1 MSPGLSQGS
10 RKGLIVTADDFGLAG
25 PVNEAVEIAHTQG
38 ILTCASLM
46 VAGNAVA
53 DAVKR
58 ARKLP
63 DLKVGLHVVL
73 VEGRPVLP
81 VGVVPDLVTPD
92 GRFRTDMAG
101 AGFDMYFKAHVRRQL
116 MAEVSAQF
124 EAYAATGLPLDHATA
139 HKHFHLHPSIAGAII
154 TAGRRF
160 GLKAVRVP
168 IEPRAPLQAAEPGA
182 RLGPAIVTGP
192 WSHLVRRRFRKAG
205 LYTPEWVFG
214 LRWSGAMTE
223 PRVEGILKNLPGGV
237 SELYLHPATRD
248 DFEDAAP
255 GYRYAEE
262 LAGLCARG
270 VIAAAEGVRRGG
282 FSDFAGA

>member
-1 MSPGLSQGS
+1 LSQGPS
-10 RKGLIVTADDFGLAG
+10 KGLIVTADDFGLDGA
-25 PVNEAVEIAHTQG
+25 VNEAVEIAHTQG

-46 VAGNAVA
+46 VAGRAVG

-81 VGVVPDLVTPD
+81 PGVVPDLIGPD

-101 AGFDMYFKAHVRRQL
+101 AGFDMFFRSHVRRQL

-139 HKHFHLHPSIAGAII
+139 HKHFHLHPSIAGAIV

-160 GLKAVRVP
+160 GLKAIRVP
-168 IEPRAPLQAAEPGA
+168 NEPRAPLRAAEPGA
-182 RLGPAIVTGP
+182 RVNPAIVTGP
-192 WSHLVRRRFRKAG
+192 WSHFVRQRFRKAG
-205 LYTPEWVFG
+205 LFMPTWVFG
-214 LRWSGAMTE
+214 LRWSGAMTG
-223 PRVEGILKNLPGGV
+223 PRLEGILNNLPGGV
-237 SELYLHPATRD
+237 SEIYLHPATRD

-262 LAGLCARG
+262 LAGLCSPEVVR
-270 VIAAAEGVRRGG
+270 AAGNVRRGG
-282 FSDFAGA
+282 FSDFVSAA

>member
-1 MSPGLSQGS
+1 MDKAA
-10 RKGLIVTADDFGLAG
+10 KGLIVTADDFGLAE
-25 PVNEAVEIAHTQG
+25 PVNEAVEIAHTRG

-46 VAGNAVA
+46 VAGRGVA
-53 DAVKR
+53 DAVRR

-81 VGVVPDLVTPD
+81 PGVIPDLVGPD

-101 AGFDMYFKAHVRRQL
+101 AGFDMFFKAPVRRQL

-154 TAGRRF
+154 TAGKRF

-168 IEPRAPLQAAEPGA
+168 VEPRATLRAAEPGA
-182 RLGPAIVTGP
+182 RVNPAIVTGP
-192 WSHLVRRRFRKAG
+192 WSHFVRQRFKKAG
-205 LYTPEWVFG
+205 LFMPNWVFG
-214 LRWSGAMTE
+214 LRWSGAMTA
-223 PRVEGILKNLPGGV
+223 PRLEGILENLPGGI
-237 SELYLHPATRD
+237 SEIYLHPATHD

-262 LAGLCARG
+262 LAGLCAPEVVRA
-270 VIAAAEGVRRGG
+270 VEGVRRGG
-282 FSDFAGA
+282 FGDFVGATG